1 MPAIV
6 QGYPTTRYTAP
17 LRPLPDFTSKAER
30 ERMTGPALRTFF
42 YIIERWEIPDED
54 ARELLG
60 GVCNGRYY
68 QMKKDKERRI
78 LSADELFRISY
89 LIGTFN
95 ALNTLHGQS
104 LADRWVRLPNSN
116 RIFNG
121 LAPLEYMRKGG
132 QFAMEI
138 ARELLEALI
147 QGNITGLPETFP
159 GYRNRLKSLARPA
172 S

>member
-1 MPAIV
+1 MPGMA

-30 ERMTGPALRTFF
+30 ERMSGPALNTFF
-42 YIIERWEIPDED
+42 YIIERWQIPDED

-60 GVCNGRYY
+60 GVSNGPYH
-68 QMKKDKERRI
+68 QMKKNQEGRI

-89 LIGTFN
+89 LMGIFK
-95 ALNTLHGQS
+95 ALNTLHGQP
-104 LADRWVRLPNSN
+104 LADRWIRLPNSN

-121 LAPLEYMRKGG
+121 LAPLAYMKKGG

-138 ARELLEALI
+138 VRELLEARI
-147 QGNITGLPETFP
+147 QGTQPIWRETFSRIP
-159 GYRNRLKSLARPA
+159 KSP
-172 S
+172 